1 MTEYQGPPIMGADES
16 IIEYTRR
23 LDEYDYYLIT
33 RDYNR
38 ILSIVNEI
46 FGTDKKALSDI
57 RYMKMDNEIAMKTIE
72 NRLVELQELMREI
85 IIPEELNILDFLNRL
100 LGRIN
105 YRIFKRQT
113 ESGEYFS
120 IITKK
125 C

>member
-1 MTEYQGPPIMGADES
+1 
-16 IIEYTRR
+16 
-23 LDEYDYYLIT
+23 
-33 RDYNR
+33 
-38 ILSIVNEI
+38 
-46 FGTDKKALSDI
+46 
-57 RYMKMDNEIAMKTIE
+57 MKMDNEIAMKTIE